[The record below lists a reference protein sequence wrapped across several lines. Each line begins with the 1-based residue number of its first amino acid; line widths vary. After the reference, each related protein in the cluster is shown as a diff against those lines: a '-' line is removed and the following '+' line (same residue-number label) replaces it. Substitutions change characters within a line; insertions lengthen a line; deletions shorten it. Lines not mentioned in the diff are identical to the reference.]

1 MIIRVNSWVKM
12 ILLVSCCVF
21 TAQAELH
28 WEQKTITLHVHPLQ
42 VEAKTAFHFTNTGA
56 EPVDILSVQTS
67 CGCLKAVAD
76 ANQIMPGATGS
87 VAATFDFR
95 DKTGPQ
101 RKSIAV
107 RSSDNPK
114 QPDVL
119 YVEANIPEVYTLDTQ
134 RLEWSL
140 NGNREPKTCRMKNRL
155 NEPVRLI
162 SASSS
167 SGQFIAELKP
177 IRDGFEYEVL
187 VRPAESAVSGLAVIT
202 IQTECPPELPE
213 TRSYRLDACVR

>member
-1 MIIRVNSWVKM
+1 MSIRVNSWKKM

-21 TAQAELH
+21 TAQAELR
-28 WEQKTITLHVHPLQ
+28 WEQKTVCLDVHPLQ
-42 VEAKTAFHFTNTGA
+42 VEEQTVFHFTNTGT

-67 CGCLKAVAD
+67 CGCLKAI
-76 ANQIMPGATGS
+76 ANTNRITPGGS
-87 VAATFDFR
+87 GAIAATFDFR

-114 QPDVL
+114 QPAIL
-119 YVEANIPEVYTLDTQ
+119 YVEANIPEVYTLETH

-140 NGNREPKTCRMKNRL
+140 TGDREPKTCRMKNRL

-167 SGQFIAELKP
+167 SDQFTVELKT

-187 VRPAESAVSGLAVIT
+187 VRPEKSSVPGLAVIT
-202 IQTECPPELPE
+202 VQTECPAELPE
-213 TRSYRLDACVR
+213 SRTYRFDACVR